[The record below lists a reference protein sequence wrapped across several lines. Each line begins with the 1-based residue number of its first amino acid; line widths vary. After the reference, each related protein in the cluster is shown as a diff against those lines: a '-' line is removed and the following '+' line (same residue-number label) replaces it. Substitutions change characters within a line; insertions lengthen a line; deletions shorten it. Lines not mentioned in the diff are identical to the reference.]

1 MKPASGPPE
10 FDALGA
16 AGLSAE
22 IERQLA
28 AVAEENE
35 ALGRELLRCY
45 EQLSLV
51 FEITEHIATL
61 EDPDR
66 IQESL
71 LRRFG
76 TMLSAGAVFFERGG
90 TCTLVPP
97 LDTLTAPPPAGAAD
111 VHAALRRDIEHV
123 RRTKRTTVPN
133 LAPETRSRLNGA
145 HVLLGALQQFHADP
159 GVVIAL
165 RGPADTPFDSG
176 DQLAAESVLGYGGH
190 ILSNVLM
197 VRHLQQTAVETVRA
211 LANAIDAKDNYTHGH
226 SERVGWLSRFVG
238 EALGLET
245 PQLQVLEWA
254 GVLHDVGKIGIA
266 ENILNK
272 PGRLTEAEFAEM
284 KRHPRLSYEVL
295 RPVASLAPVLEGVL
309 YHHENHD
316 GSGYPDGLRGE
327 AIPLAARVI
336 HVVDIFDALTSTR
349 SYRAGFPVAR
359 ALEILEQDAGRV
371 TDPRIT
377 QVFIDSFRAYMRS
390 QPADFARR
398 FPHLAAPAE
407 TEGTGREA
415 HGATRESQGAGRGP
429 QGADGAHSAN
439 GRRPPSQMG
448 PQEGGSPDAALG
460 AQDVSGAQGM
470 NGHGL
475 PSQGGP
481 QGGSTPATQPCP
493 SGRCSGGAGPCRC
506 PNGLEESHRA

>member
-1 MKPASGPPE
+1 MKPAPDELNRPG
-10 FDALGA
+10 FGA
-16 AGLSAE
+16 VELAAE
-22 IERQLA
+22 AERRLA

-76 TMLSAGAVFFERGG
+76 TMLSAGAVFFERSG

-97 LDTLTAPPPAGAAD
+97 LDTLAAPPPADAAA
-111 VHAALRRDIEHV
+111 VHAALRREIEQV
-123 RRTKRTTVPN
+123 RRSKRTIVPK
-133 LAPETRSRLNGA
+133 LAPETRARLNGA

-159 GVVIAL
+159 GVAVAL

-238 EALGLET
+238 EALGLDAR
-245 PQLQVLEWA
+245 QLQTLEWA

-272 PGRLTEAEFAEM
+272 PGRLTDAEFAEM

-295 RPVASLAPVLEGVL
+295 RPVASLEPILEGVL

-316 GSGYPDGLRGE
+316 GSGYPEGLRGE
-327 AIPLAARVI
+327 EIPLAARII

-349 SYRAGFPVAR
+349 AYRAGFTIPR
-359 ALEILEQDAGRV
+359 ALQILEQDAGRV

-377 QVFIDSFRAYMRS
+377 QVFIDAFGTYMRNH
-390 QPADFARR
+390 ATDFARR
-398 FPHLAAPAE
+398 FPHLAPSDTAGPESAR
-407 TEGTGREA
+407 GNGAA
-415 HGATRESQGAGRGP
+415 HGNGS
-429 QGADGAHSAN
+429 DGSA
-439 GRRPPSQMG
+439 
-448 PQEGGSPDAALG
+448 
-460 AQDVSGAQGM
+460 
-470 NGHGL
+470 
-475 PSQGGP
+475 
-481 QGGSTPATQPCP
+481 TPARLPGGAVRVGAEPQRYQEPAPSAAGPRQCP
-493 SGRCSGGAGPCRC
+493 AGRCSSGTGSCHC
-506 PNGLEESHRA
+506 PDRIEDTHRA

>member
-1 MKPASGPPE
+1 VKPVSGPLNA
-10 FDALGA
+10 DTIGA
-16 AGLSAE
+16 AGLPAE
-22 IERQLA
+22 VERQLA
-28 AVAEENE
+28 AAAEESE

-76 TMLSAGAVFFERGG
+76 TMLSAGAVFLERGG
-90 TCTLVPP
+90 VCTLVPP
-97 LDTLTAPPPAGAAD
+97 LDTLTAPPAAD
-111 VHAALRRDIEHV
+111 AAAVHAALGRDIEHV
-123 RRTKRTTVPN
+123 RRTKRTIVPN
-133 LAPETRSRLNGA
+133 LSPQTRDQLNGA

-238 EALGLET
+238 EALGLDAR
-245 PQLQVLEWA
+245 QLQVLEWA

-272 PGRLTEAEFAEM
+272 PGRLTDAEFAEM

-295 RPVASLAPVLEGVL
+295 RPVASLMPVLDGVL

-316 GSGYPDGLRGE
+316 GSGYPEGLRGE
-327 AIPLAARVI
+327 AIPLVARII

-377 QVFIDSFRAYMRS
+377 QVFIDAFRAYLRS

-398 FPHLAAPAE
+398 FPHLVPASE
-407 TEGTGREA
+407 SADTGR
-415 HGATRESQGAGRGP
+415 GAPGAPRNAKQAAQGAGRS
-429 QGADGAHSAN
+429 DGAGNGSAAP
-439 GRRPPSQMG
+439 GE
-448 PQEGGSPDAALG
+448 PQQLG
-460 AQDVSGAQGM
+460 LRAQ
-470 NGHGL
+470 
-475 PSQGGP
+475 PF
-481 QGGSTPATQPCP
+481 STPPRDPAVESVATRERAYPT
-493 SGRCSGGAGPCRC
+493 GRCSGSAGPCDC
-506 PNGLEESHRA
+506 PSGLEESHRA